1 MQDLQTENDRL
12 HRILDIV
19 DSQPD
24 YVLCCT
30 ELGRI
35 TFASERTVSLSVKCN
50 MMAKQHHLQRGENG
64 SNNNDSGS
72 NSDSSSGKNSGSLT
86 SGSDSATSHQAFNIG
101 NYNNR
106 VSLETELNSNSC
118 NTIEDNM
125 SNSNRDDSILKH
137 ISQLLTPD
145 SLNSTQDYIS
155 KVSQCV
161 NQAEVDALPVCE
173 ISLAD
178 GNSSAGGNTQST
190 VGYLR
195 VARLYRKSWSQHVD
209 KEEYSNLNVSPRE
222 GQSASSK
229 RAAASSPRRGG
240 EEHHATK
247 RSKRNIVAAE
257 TEKKSSDSAYP
268 YISAQSLEDA
278 AAVLSALTGLS
289 SQKTNIS
296 SDNLVGLLPTANVK
310 VEETQTQ
317 IQTQTNNRKQMSVE
331 QQEEDA
337 QNVRTGQWLRSS
349 PSGSSLTDSSHTL
362 RENSSE
368 IQLNTIGTRG
378 GGARDTYGSRTLTS
392 STANGSEEDQEFN
405 GQGSCDMRDMGPG
418 EDEFILTVRPV
429 TVMLSQYRALNLFTS
444 ALSRSTMADHD
455 SAMNVQQVKHEKQR
469 QERHRSNS
477 TSEGSSSGSGHE
489 PFSSGSSL
497 SSSNINNN
505 NFNGSLERSMPTLI
519 HSSGELNTSQGSDSG
534 SAD

>member
-296 SDNLVGLLPTANVK
+296 SDNLVGHSCATHSSNRSASLHCFFHCATRSLHSDVFVDTNICSVCCSDIFLRVEGLYNNCSLLPHKLATHAYPSLGPGHSLPAFVHYTRRSKGNS
-310 VEETQTQ
+310 
-317 IQTQTNNRKQMSVE
+317 QMRV
-331 QQEEDA
+331 
-337 QNVRTGQWLRSS
+337 N
-349 PSGSSLTDSSHTL
+349 SHTHV
-362 RENSSE
+362 RSIS
-368 IQLNTIGTRG
+368 IMPIKTTR
-378 GGARDTYGSRTLTS
+378 
-392 STANGSEEDQEFN
+392 
-405 GQGSCDMRDMGPG
+405 
-418 EDEFILTVRPV
+418 
-429 TVMLSQYRALNLFTS
+429 
-444 ALSRSTMADHD
+444 
-455 SAMNVQQVKHEKQR
+455 
-469 QERHRSNS
+469 
-477 TSEGSSSGSGHE
+477 
-489 PFSSGSSL
+489 
-497 SSSNINNN
+497 
-505 NFNGSLERSMPTLI
+505 
-519 HSSGELNTSQGSDSG
+519 
-534 SAD
+534 